1 METRKLPRF
10 PVQCPIAFSGD
21 HIAGEGTVM
30 NLSKNGWKV
39 VSNQGVPDGACL
51 AVRMSL
57 PVASYPIMTR
67 YYSPLEVYLAVVRWS
82 TGREFG
88 LELIS
93 MEAGEWKRIRAFV
106 KTLEP
111 SRVTSEIM

>member
-1 METRKLPRF
+1 MDTRKLPRF
-10 PVQCPIAFSGD
+10 PVQCLITFSGD

-39 VSNQGVPDGACL
+39 VSNRRVPDGACL
-51 AVRMSL
+51 ALRMSL
-57 PVASYPIMTR
+57 PVASHPIMTH
-67 YYSPLEVYLAVVRWS
+67 YYSPLEVDLAVVRWS

-88 LELIS
+88 LEFIS
-93 MEAGEWKRIRAFV
+93 METGEWKRIRQFV

-111 SRVTSEIM
+111 SRVNSEIM